1 MARALEIDPDDRMAL
16 YNAACTWS
24 QIGEPDRALDYLER
38 WAKVAA
44 PEMREWFK
52 QDPDMNPLRGEQRY
66 KDLVKLIDSEAE
78 AQVAL
83 LAVAAPATGAD

>member
-1 MARALEIDPDDRMAL
+1 M
-16 YNAACTWS
+16 
-24 QIGEPDRALDYLER
+24 DYLER

-52 QDPDMNPLRGEQRY
+52 RDPDMNPLRGEQRY
-66 KDLVKLIDSEAE
+66 KDLVELIDSEAE

>member
-1 MARALEIDPDDRMAL
+1 
-16 YNAACTWS
+16 
-24 QIGEPDRALDYLER
+24 
-38 WAKVAA
+38 
-44 PEMREWFK
+44 
-52 QDPDMNPLRGEQRY
+52 MNPLRGEQRY